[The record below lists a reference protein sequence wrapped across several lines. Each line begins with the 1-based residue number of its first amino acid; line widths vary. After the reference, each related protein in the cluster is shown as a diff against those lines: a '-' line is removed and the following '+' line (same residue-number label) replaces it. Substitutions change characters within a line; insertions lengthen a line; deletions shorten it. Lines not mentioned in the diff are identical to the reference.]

1 MFWQNKDDS
10 LAGYKTKEAI
20 DRDSGGSLVM
30 LKGRLIHKGA
40 ADQSGFCNAAGD
52 LSIQRIEAES
62 VGSGPCTTFRPLLSS
77 KPLTLLNI
85 LHAPPKSKLARV
97 AAVFSQIESA
107 GYILAWTIAKD
118 GDEVSVDLVELPR
131 LRLSFVS
138 GLVDGKP
145 RFLCQEHAGL
155 FIAGHRCGHTK
166 RLLAGLTCALLLS
179 NSTKEY
185 FVLMNAAVK
194 PLRPNQVAKFPSALL
209 LDRRDKK
216 WISNLPVPHYLFQI
230 HISRRFF
237 IMPSLASMLYMLLL
251 RFHAREYAGIFKIVN
266 SCVSDVELT
275 KEEKQV
281 YTLQALRFP
290 FLSPNQGLTLD
301 SCRSGTCSSGPDLTT
316 ILMLLHA
323 ALKFLL

>member
-1 MFWQNKDDS
+1 M
-10 LAGYKTKEAI
+10 
-20 DRDSGGSLVM
+20 M
-30 LKGRLIHKGA
+30 LICRLIPRGG

-52 LSIQRIEAES
+52 LSIQRIEAEC
-62 VGSGPCTTFRPLLSS
+62 VGSGPCTTFRPLKGG

-97 AAVFSQIESA
+97 AAIFSQIESA
-107 GYILAWTIAKD
+107 GHILAWTYAQES
-118 GDEVSVDLVELPR
+118 DEVSVDLVELPR

-155 FIAGHRCGHTK
+155 FIANHRCVHTK
-166 RLLAGLTCALLLS
+166 KLLAGLTCALLLS
-179 NSTKEY
+179 NSTKDY
-185 FVLMNAAVK
+185 YVLMNAAVK

-209 LDRRDKK
+209 FDRRDSK
-216 WISNLPVPHYLFQI
+216 WISNLSVPHYLYQI

-266 SCVSDVELT
+266 SCVSDVELA

-281 YTLQALRFP
+281 
-290 FLSPNQGLTLD
+290 
-301 SCRSGTCSSGPDLTT
+301 
-316 ILMLLHA
+316 
-323 ALKFLL
+323 

>member
-1 MFWQNKDDS
+1 
-10 LAGYKTKEAI
+10 
-20 DRDSGGSLVM
+20 M
-30 LKGRLIHKGA
+30 LICRLIPRGT

-52 LSIQRIEAES
+52 LSIQRIEAECI
-62 VGSGPCTTFRPLLSS
+62 GSGPCTTFRPRKGG

-85 LHAPPKSKLARV
+85 LHAPPRSKLARV
-97 AAVFSQIESA
+97 AAIFSQIESA
-107 GYILAWTIAKD
+107 GYILAWTYAQESE
-118 GDEVSVDLVELPR
+118 EVSVDLVELPR

-155 FIAGHRCGHTK
+155 FIANHRCVHTK
-166 RLLAGLTCALLLS
+166 KLLAGLTCALLLS
-179 NSTKEY
+179 NATKEY

-194 PLRPNQVAKFPSALL
+194 PLRPNQVAKFPSALFF
-209 LDRRDKK
+209 DRRDSK
-216 WISNLPVPHYLFQI
+216 WISNLSVPHYLYQI

-281 YTLQALRFP
+281 
-290 FLSPNQGLTLD
+290 
-301 SCRSGTCSSGPDLTT
+301 
-316 ILMLLHA
+316 
-323 ALKFLL
+323 

>member
-1 MFWQNKDDS
+1 MFFFFGTDNFAFWQNKDDS

-20 DRDSGGSLVM
+20 DRDSGASLVM
-30 LKGRLIHKGA
+30 LIGRIMPRGA
-40 ADQSGFCNAAGD
+40 ADTSGFCNASGD
-52 LSIQRIEAES
+52 ICIQRVEAECL
-62 VGSGPCTTFRPLLSS
+62 GSGPLTMFRPLQGS
-77 KPLTLLNI
+77 KPLTLLNV

-107 GYILAWTIAKD
+107 GYILAWTHSEGD
-118 GDEVSVDLVELPR
+118 GLSVDLVELPR

-138 GLVDGKP
+138 ALVDGKH

-155 FIAGHRCGHTK
+155 FIASQRCEHTK
-166 RLLAGLTCALLLS
+166 TLMAGLSCALLLS
-179 NSTKEY
+179 NSSKEY

-209 LDRRDKK
+209 FDRRDSK
-216 WISNLPVPHYLFQI
+216 WISNLAVPHYIYQV

-281 YTLQALRFP
+281 
-290 FLSPNQGLTLD
+290 
-301 SCRSGTCSSGPDLTT
+301 
-316 ILMLLHA
+316 
-323 ALKFLL
+323 